1 MKVIRDNVKLE
12 LSWEE
17 INILQDAC
25 SLLDK
30 IANTIEH
37 DNFQWLILG
46 ESGEE
51 INTADVREMA
61 DKIDLFTGASP
72 IEVF

>member
-1 MKVIRDNVKLE
+1 MKVIKDNVKLE

-37 DNFQWLILG
+37 DNFHWLMLG

-51 INTADVREMA
+51 INTTDVREMA

>member
-1 MKVIRDNVKLE
+1 MKVIKDNVKLE

-37 DNFQWLILG
+37 DNFQWLIFD

>member
-1 MKVIRDNVKLE
+1 MKVIKDNVKLE

-46 ESGEE
+46 ESGVE

-72 IEVF
+72 VEVF

>member
-1 MKVIRDNVKLE
+1 MDIIKNNVKLE

-25 SLLDK
+25 ALLDK

-51 INTADVREMA
+51 INTTDVREMS

-72 IEVF
+72 IEIC